1 LSAFQE
7 KEGYKPDF
15 KLDYVDDKGMEMNA
29 KEAFRFLSHKFHGK
43 TSGKNKTDK
52 RLKKLEQESKIRQ
65 MASTDT
71 PLNTLKMFQE
81 RQKAAKSAYV
91 VLTGKDAEANKV
103 LKAHKK

>member
-1 LSAFQE
+1 MQ
-7 KEGYKPDF
+7 
-15 KLDYVDDKGMEMNA
+15 MNA
-29 KEAFRFLSHKFHGK
+29 KEAFRYLSHKFHGK

-71 PLNTLKMFQE
+71 PLNTLKLLQE
-81 RQKAAKSAYV
+81 KQKSLKTPFL

-103 LKAHKK
+103 LKASKKK